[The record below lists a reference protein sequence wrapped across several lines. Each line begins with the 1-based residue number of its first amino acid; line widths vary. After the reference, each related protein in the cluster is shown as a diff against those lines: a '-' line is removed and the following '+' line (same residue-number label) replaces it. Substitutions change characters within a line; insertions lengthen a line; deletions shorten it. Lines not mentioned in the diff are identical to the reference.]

1 MPKTSSKC
9 LNILL
14 DDDGMKD
21 KHLVA
26 RASIDGI
33 DNNQLPNVFCKQLE
47 DHIKSCELGKLL
59 ISTFI

>member
-33 DNNQLPNVFCKQLE
+33 DNNQLANIFCKQREE
-47 DHIKSCELGKLL
+47 DIRCWELGKK
-59 ISTFI
+59 